1 MIKLG
6 IDQIDAY
13 MHLFEGKRVGLMTNP
28 TGMNQNLIS
37 TIDILYE
44 KTNLVSLFAPEHGI
58 RGELQAGVH
67 FDDYLDEETH
77 CKVYSVY
84 GKLKAPTDDML
95 KVIDVMC
102 FDIQDVGARFYTF
115 IYSMAYA
122 MMACAKNNVSFVVFD
137 RPNPVGGIKVEG
149 NILDLEYRS
158 FVGYYPI
165 TQRYGLTIGELAL
178 YFNDAYEI
186 GCDLKVIP
194 LKGWK
199 RSMHY
204 QDLDIPWIMPSP
216 NIPTPLTTFAYL
228 ATCYFE
234 GTNVSEGR
242 GTTRPFEMIGAP
254 WLNASLIIKY
264 LNEQSFQGVQF
275 RKVYFT
281 PSFSKHKDTL
291 CEGIDILITD
301 THLFEPVKVGMHLL
315 YFIKKHHP
323 EFEIRAPF
331 KKGKHS
337 MIEYLLGQGYLTDDK
352 KTLDQVLLQ
361 MENDQDLFR
370 KMKGKYHLYD
380 E

>member
-1 MIKLG
+1 MIKCG
-6 IDQIDAY
+6 IDQIDQY
-13 MHLFEGKRVGLMTNP
+13 LDLFEGKRVGLMTNP

-37 TIDILYE
+37 TIDLLNE

-67 FDDYLDEETH
+67 FDDYIDHETH

-137 RPNPVGGIKVEG
+137 RPNPVGGLKVEG
-149 NILDLEYRS
+149 NILDIEYRS

-178 YFNDAYEI
+178 YFNDVYDI

-254 WLNASLIIKY
+254 WLDASLMIKY
-264 LNEQSFQGVQF
+264 LNQQNFKGVKF

-281 PSFSKHKDTL
+281 PSFSKYKDTL

-301 THLFEPVKVGMHLL
+301 SHLFEPVKVGMHLL
-315 YFIKKHHP
+315 YLIQKHHTS
-323 EFEIRAPF
+323 FEIRAPF
-331 KKGKHS
+331 KKGKHC
-337 MIEYLLGQGYLTDDK
+337 MLEYLLGQGYLTDHK
-352 KTLDQVLLQ
+352 KTLVQVIDQ
-361 MENDQDLFR
+361 MDKDQETFN